1 MYKQVTSFVIGTLA
15 LLGACS
21 SSSFGESSATLH
33 TPPGSLAKA
42 PLRNDVKVVL
52 DAPMEEVWAIVS
64 DHLQLP
70 SYSAGIREVVLADS
84 CHGPGGGV
92 GCTRTCSFHEGP
104 TIAETVV
111 FVEEPY
117 ALATRG
123 VQPNEYQLTND
134 LTLVTLRPLGD
145 DRTEFWWRQYYNH
158 PQLEEMRPVFDE
170 ALRDLGQRLVQRF
183 GGAAAGPESSE
194 SGTQS
199 SVSETPR

>member
-1 MYKQVTSFVIGTLA
+1 MYKQITVLVIGTLA
-15 LLGACS
+15 LLGAGS
-21 SSSFGESSATLH
+21 SRSLGDSSAMFH
-33 TPPGSLAKA
+33 MPPGSLAKA

-52 DAPMEEVWAIVS
+52 DAPVGEVWAIIS
-64 DHLQLP
+64 DHGQLP
-70 SYSAGIREVVLADS
+70 SYSAGIREVVLDDS
-84 CHGPGGGV
+84 CQGPGGGV

-104 TIAETVV
+104 PIAETIV

-145 DRTEFWWRQYYNH
+145 DRTEFWWRQYYDH
-158 PQLEEMRPVFDE
+158 PQLEQMKPVFDE

-183 GGAAAGPESSE
+183 GAAV
-194 SGTQS
+194 QQ
-199 SVSETPR
+199 